1 MYYDLLLIEP
11 ENPGLNKNLG
21 NYYFSMGENALA
33 VLHWPRYLDV
43 VSGTEDSQLIQSRLN
58 SMAGQL
64 SKGSLEK
71 QVHKLSPE
79 ENRKLYNIF
88 LGAQ

>member
-1 MYYDLLLIEP
+1 MGQPKFRNFLILV
-11 ENPGLNKNLG
+11 GLFLI
-21 NYYFSMGENALA
+21 
-33 VLHWPRYLDV
+33 P
-43 VSGTEDSQLIQSRLN
+43 LIQSRLN

-88 LGAQ
+88 IGAQ

>member
-1 MYYDLLLIEP
+1 MGQPKFRNFLILV
-11 ENPGLNKNLG
+11 GLFLI
-21 NYYFSMGENALA
+21 
-33 VLHWPRYLDV
+33 P
-43 VSGTEDSQLIQSRLN
+43 LIQSRLN

-64 SKGSLEK
+64 SEGSLEK